1 MIFWRIDLEL
11 SEPKKSNIC
20 KNIYPSNMTRVVF
33 DVEFS
38 TLDSSSPHIISG
50 MSPCALGVR
59 GVDAR
64 GPETLS
70 SISIEVS
77 DMLLLRS

>member
-1 MIFWRIDLEL
+1 MSLDDVSLLEIESTSGLIFSSSI
-11 SEPKKSNIC
+11 SSI
-20 KNIYPSNMTRVVF
+20 SF

-77 DMLLLRS
+77 DMLLFRS